1 MLNINRNKH
10 PHLTCH
16 TKLHAIYETQ
26 ASGGGRRKKDK
37 GTQSSHCSQ
46 HILMDHHLQLNHK

>member
-10 PHLTCH
+10 PHLTCR

-26 ASGGGRRKKDK
+26 ASEEGEGRRTKEL
-37 GTQSSHCSQ
+37 SHPTALS
-46 HILMDHHLQLNHK
+46 IF